1 MKVQLGV
8 MLMLLV
14 LFKALFSQDFLQIP
28 WMHLLFDTS
37 VRENENRAPL
47 FCAYWDVWRWRRGLS
62 KGLDRR
68 KC

>member
-14 LFKALFSQDFLQIP
+14 LFKDLFKQDFLQIP

-37 VRENENRAPL
+37 VRETEKSCTIVL
-47 FCAYWDVWRWRRGLS
+47 CWDVWRW
-62 KGLDRR
+62 
-68 KC
+68 